1 MVIFHSYVKLPE
13 GKCWFWERPHLHR
26 NLHLRFH
33 LETQDSSCAED
44 AETEA
49 QGGMFHGNKMPW
61 IKVCGMA
68 VLFLH
73 LFWGIHWNWFHF
85 CSATEKGEFQ
95 VIIKCLLPKK
105 HETWMLNE

>member
-13 GKCWFWERPHLHR
+13 GKCLFWERPHLHR

-73 LFWGIHWNWFHF
+73 LFGA
-85 CSATEKGEFQ
+85 STEIGFIFVLPLKKGNS
-95 VIIKCLLPKK
+95 K
-105 HETWMLNE
+105 

>member
-1 MVIFHSYVKLPE
+1 MLVLGTPPLAPQLAPSVSP
-13 GKCWFWERPHLHR
+13 G
-26 NLHLRFH
+26 N
-33 LETQDSSCAED
+33 SSCAED

-73 LFWGIHWNWFHF
+73 LFGA
-85 CSATEKGEFQ
+85 STEIGFIFVLPLKKGNS
-95 VIIKCLLPKK
+95 K
-105 HETWMLNE
+105 